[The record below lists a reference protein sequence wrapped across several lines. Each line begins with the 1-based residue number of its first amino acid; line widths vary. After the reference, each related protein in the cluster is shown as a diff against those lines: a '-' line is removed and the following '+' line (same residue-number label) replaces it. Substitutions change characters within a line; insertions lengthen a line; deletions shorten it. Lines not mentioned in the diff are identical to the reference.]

1 MTDFLRKGEKKMAKS
16 VLPKWQQEISSF
28 KGIKS
33 TFIIEGNI
41 NDLYPHYMTAEDK
54 EPRNFA
60 DLSASLLYL
69 FNENLQQTEYD
80 FIFCDPASGFHNRF
94 GDKCGNVEEFYTTY
108 GGGDNSA
115 FNIDRLF
122 KKTCKVDD
130 IEKLSEIIR
139 NGMVDVNRQ
148 KPVTIVMNFASRYI
162 SSPTNL
168 DSSESK
174 LFLNLL
180 VSSVNAARVNGSYN
194 TLILVVEKFNDLPAW
209 FFYNNP
215 NVRTIS
221 IPNPDKEM
229 RTAFIQKEYAE
240 FQTNAKLEKIRDKFV
255 DQTDGLKNREL
266 KELHALYSRL
276 KSKDPN
282 MELLDTLS
290 IYKYGIIDN
299 MWHTIDKQK
308 IGDLE
313 NLLKK
318 RVMGQDPAV
327 SKTVNIVKRAV
338 SGLSGMQHSSG
349 QNKPRGVLFFAGPT
363 GTGKT
368 ELTKALA
375 EQLFGDENNC
385 IRFDMSEYSEGHS
398 DQKLFG
404 APPGYVGY
412 EAGGQLTNAI
422 KEKPFSILLFDEI
435 EKAHPSIMDKFLQ
448 ILEDGRMTDGQGN
461 TVYFS
466 ETLIIFTSNL
476 GIVRQY
482 VDQNGRE
489 QREQLVSPEET
500 YTEIEPKVIDAIKN
514 HFKPE
519 VLNRIGNNVI
529 VFDFIREE
537 ASKSIVC
544 SQMDKINQRV
554 LKQNKLTILAD
565 DAVKEHFCKLAIAPE
580 VREMGGRGIG
590 NLMEDK
596 YINPL
601 SEYIFEA
608 DCGEGDTIRLSVEDD
623 TLHFHK
629 Q

>member
-1 MTDFLRKGEKKMAKS
+1 MAKS

-41 NDLYPHYMTAEDK
+41 NDLYPYYMPQADSSS
-54 EPRNFA
+54 PNSFM
-60 DLSASLLYL
+60 DLSAILLRL
-69 FNENLQQTEYD
+69 FNENQGQTDYD
-80 FIFCDPASGFHNRF
+80 FVYCDPASGFHNKF
-94 GDKCGNVEEFYTTY
+94 GDRFGNVEEFYSKY
-108 GGGDNSA
+108 GGGGDIASM
-115 FNIDRLF
+115 FNVDRLF

-130 IEKLSEIIR
+130 IEKLSEVIR
-139 NGMVDVNRQ
+139 NAMVDNERE
-148 KPVTIVMNFASRYI
+148 KPIAIVMNFASRYI

-168 DSSESK
+168 DASESK

-180 VSSVNAARVNGSYN
+180 VSSVNAGRANDSYN
-194 TLILVVEKFNDLPAW
+194 TLVLVVEKFNDLPAW

-229 RTAFIQKEYAE
+229 RTTFIDKEYGE
-240 FQTNAKLEKIRDKFV
+240 FQTDAELQKIKDKFV

-266 KELHALYSRL
+266 KELHALYGRL
-276 KSKDPN
+276 KGKDAST
-282 MELLDTLS
+282 ELLDTLS
-290 IYKYGIIDN
+290 IYKYGILDN

-308 IGDLE
+308 IADLE
-313 NLLKK
+313 TLLKK
-318 RVMGQDPAV
+318 RVMGQDQAV
-327 SKTVNIVKRAV
+327 TKTVNIVKRAV

-385 IRFDMSEYSEGHS
+385 IRFDMSEYSEGHA

-482 VDQNGRE
+482 VDHSGRE
-489 QREQLVSPEET
+489 QREQLVSPEEN
-500 YTEIEPKVIDAIKN
+500 YEEIQPRVVDAIKN

-519 VLNRIGNNVI
+519 VLNRIGNNII

-537 ASKSIVC
+537 ASQSIVKN
-544 SQMDKINQRV
+544 QMDKINQRV
-554 LKQNKLTILAD
+554 LKQNKLNIIAND
-565 DAVKEHFCKLAIAPE
+565 DVKNYFCELAIAPE

-590 NLMEDK
+590 NLMEDR

-601 SEYIFEA
+601 SEFIFEA
-608 DCGEGDTIRLSVEDD
+608 DCKEGDTIVLKIVDS
-623 TLHFHK
+623 TLKFEK

>member
-1 MTDFLRKGEKKMAKS
+1 MAKS
-16 VLPKWQQEISSF
+16 LLPKWQQEISSF

-41 NDLYPHYMTAEDK
+41 NDLYPYYMSQVENVAPTS
-54 EPRNFA
+54 FM
-60 DLSASLLYL
+60 DLSAILLRL
-69 FNENLQQTEYD
+69 FNENQGQTDYD
-80 FIFCDPASGFHNRF
+80 FVYCDPASGFHNKFGDRF
-94 GDKCGNVEEFYTTY
+94 GNIEEFYSKY
-108 GGGDNSA
+108 GRGGDDIASL
-115 FNIDRLF
+115 FNVDRLF

-130 IEKLSEIIR
+130 IEQLSEVIR
-139 NGMVDVNRQ
+139 NAMVDIERE
-148 KPVTIVMNFASRYI
+148 KPISIVMNFASRYI

-168 DSSESK
+168 DASESK

-180 VSSVNAARVNGSYN
+180 VSSVNAGRSNDSYN

-229 RTAFIQKEYAE
+229 RTTFIDKEYGE
-240 FQTNAKLEKIRDKFV
+240 FQTDADLQKVKDKFV

-266 KELHALYSRL
+266 KELHALYARL
-276 KSKDPN
+276 KSKDN
-282 MELLDTLS
+282 STELLDTLS

-308 IGDLE
+308 IVDLE
-313 NLLKK
+313 GLLKK
-318 RVMGQDPAV
+318 RVMGQDQAV
-327 SKTVNIVKRAV
+327 MKTVNIVKRAV

-385 IRFDMSEYSEGHS
+385 IRFDMSEYSEGHA

-482 VDQNGRE
+482 VDHSGRE
-489 QREQLVSPEET
+489 QREQLVSPEES
-500 YTEIEPKVIDAIKN
+500 YDEIQPKVVDAIKN

-519 VLNRIGNNVI
+519 VLNRIGNNII

-537 ASKSIVC
+537 ASQSIVKN
-544 SQMDKINQRV
+544 QMKKINQRV
-554 LKQNKLTILAD
+554 LKQNKLNIIANED
-565 DAVKEHFCKLAIAPE
+565 VVQYFCDLAIVLE

-601 SEYIFEA
+601 SEFIFEA
-608 DCGEGDTIRLSVEDD
+608 DCKEGDTIKLSVNEG
-623 TLHFHK
+623 TLKFYK
-629 Q
+629 N